1 MAAAVLFHF
10 VLSPFYPD
18 RRALSQ
24 APEVSHVRLDVAP
37 RVGDEDALDSLSVWH
52 VLNWFMAA
60 GVLIALAVTYL
71 HKRDTGPD
79 ADTNTFVCVNVA
91 FYAAATL
98 AILFFWNWFDDLTVG
113 EEGQSQTRLF
123 FWVFTN
129 TLFVILL
136 GALSA
141 HLWKDNART

>member
-1 MAAAVLFHF
+1 MAAAVLLHF
-10 VLSPFYPD
+10 VLSPFY
-18 RRALSQ
+18 
-24 APEVSHVRLDVAP
+24 
-37 RVGDEDALDSLSVWH
+37 EDALDPLSVWR
-52 VLNWFMAA
+52 VLNWFMAV

-71 HKRDTGPD
+71 HKRSTGPD
-79 ADTNTFVCVNVA
+79 ADTNAFICVNVA

-113 EEGQSQTRLF
+113 EEGQGQTHRF

-129 TLFVILL
+129 TLFVMLL

>member
-1 MAAAVLFHF
+1 MAVAVLFHF
-10 VLSPFYPD
+10 VLSPFY
-18 RRALSQ
+18 
-24 APEVSHVRLDVAP
+24 
-37 RVGDEDALDSLSVWH
+37 EDALDSISVWH
-52 VLNWFMAA
+52 VLNWFMAL

-113 EEGQSQTRLF
+113 AEGQSQTRLF
-123 FWVFTN
+123 FWVIIN

-136 GALSA
+136 GTLSA
-141 HLWKDNART
+141 HLMEG